1 MESGEQCHDLPMTD
15 PRAQSR
21 SRPWLAWLAGTLVAF
36 GVATTVSAYPFL
48 LAFARDLPGIRA
60 EPAGAAPGPIPV
72 NCSNEVGEPVV
83 KFREAVSS
91 DATATVHRQ
100 IGAEVV
106 GNVQGTH
113 LQWVRALGYSDEA
126 LIRAYQNRPEIEWVR
141 PAPNRL
147 KESSH

>member
-1 MESGEQCHDLPMTD
+1 MGAMSFNGGPVPALRRRRRGVT
-15 PRAQSR
+15 S
-21 SRPWLAWLAGTLVAF
+21 
-36 GVATTVSAYPFL
+36 GVAIAVSAYPFL

-60 EPAGAAPGPIPV
+60 EPAGAALGPIPV
-72 NCSNEVGEPVV
+72 NCSNEVGEAVV
-83 KFREAVSS
+83 KFRDAVTS
-91 DATATVHRQ
+91 DAIATVHRQ

-113 LQWVRALGYSDEA
+113 LQWVRARGYSDEA
-126 LIRAYQNRPEIEWVR
+126 LIRAYQKCPAIEWVR

>member
-1 MESGEQCHDLPMTD
+1 MPSVLQFVGFVAAYRNPGMLP
-15 PRAQSR
+15 P
-21 SRPWLAWLAGTLVAF
+21 
-36 GVATTVSAYPFL
+36 
-48 LAFARDLPGIRA
+48 
-60 EPAGAAPGPIPV
+60 APGPIPV

-83 KFREAVSS
+83 KFRDAVSS